1 MAREFFCAYHSIL
14 EAMEPLN
21 DAECGRLFRACLNYS
36 MTGAPQEL
44 CGNERFVFPGL
55 KAQIDRDIKKY
66 NDFAQ
71 KQSENGKKGGRP
83 PKANESQKT
92 QAFLEKPKKAKE
104 KEKENK
110 YNAQQKL
117 CLEFTDD
124 LELQKA
130 LFDWLDVRKAK
141 RAVNTERAIQGN
153 LNKLCELA
161 QESGMVPL
169 EYVQEVVRRGW
180 QAFYPIERRQSAYQA
195 KPQYTAEDAAAQMQ
209 RILAQ
214 EGKT

>member
-1 MAREFFCAYHSIL
+1 M
-14 EAMEPLN
+14 
-21 DAECGRLFRACLNYS
+21 
-36 MTGAPQEL
+36 
-44 CGNERFVFPGL
+44 
-55 KAQIDRDIKKY
+55 
-66 NDFAQ
+66 
-71 KQSENGKKGGRP
+71 
-83 PKANESQKT
+83 
-92 QAFLEKPKKAKE
+92 
-104 KEKENK
+104 
-110 YNAQQKL
+110 QQ
-117 CLEFTDD
+117 
-124 LELQKA
+124 A

-161 QESGMVPL
+161 QESGMMPV

-195 KPQYTAEDAAAQMQ
+195 IPQYTAEDAAAQMQ